1 MFLFQTH
8 GRPFILQ
15 ITCYTGI
22 LVYAE
27 RQLLDRKLRGIL
39 QLMTELP
46 VEIIQLLD
54 LQSWLHYFI
63 LIQQIF
69 IKYLHDQKLP

>member
-1 MFLFQTH
+1 MFLFQIH

-22 LVYAE
+22 LVYAK

-46 VEIIQLLD
+46 VEIIQFLD

-69 IKYLHDQKLP
+69 IKYLHDQKLL